1 MNRALLVLLA
11 AMPIHSACA
20 SAPPP
25 PDASVPAAAAGPA
38 PLVVWHTYDGP
49 EGTRRYRLAVPAG
62 LDPARPA
69 PLLVMLH
76 GCTQDPDDF
85 AAGTRMD
92 SLAADRGVIVVW
104 PEQPA
109 AAHPQKCWTWYDPA
123 HQARGTGE
131 PAILAAIAREVAAR
145 LPVDPTRVYV
155 AGISAGGAMAVNVA
169 ASHPDLFAAVA
180 AHSAVAYRAAG
191 NAMEALAAM
200 RDGAADES
208 ALNAAAAAAFGAG
221 IRRPP
226 LLVIHGAA
234 DAVVNVENGRQLAR
248 QWAGG
253 ARPASSARGESGG
266 RAFSLDAYADAS
278 GAPVAELILVEGL
291 GHAWSGGS
299 SDGTYTDPAGPD
311 ASEHVLRFLLRH
323 RRAS

>member
-1 MNRALLVLLA
+1 
-11 AMPIHSACA
+11 
-20 SAPPP
+20 
-25 PDASVPAAAAGPA
+25 
-38 PLVVWHTYDGP
+38 
-49 EGTRRYRLAVPAG
+49 
-62 LDPARPA
+62 
-69 PLLVMLH
+69 MLH

-85 AAGTRMD
+85 AAGTRLD
-92 SLAADRGVIVVW
+92 SLAAAAGVLVAW

-123 HQARGTGE
+123 HQARGAGE
-131 PAILAAIAREVAAR
+131 PAIVAGIAREVAAR
-145 LPVDPTRVYV
+145 LPVDPARVYV
-155 AGISAGGAMAVNVA
+155 AGVSAGGAMAVNVA
-169 ASHPDLFAAVA
+169 AAYPERFAAAA

-200 RDGAADES
+200 RDGAADEA

-221 IRRPP
+221 VRRPP

-234 DAVVNVENGRQLAR
+234 DAVVNVQNGRQLAR

-266 RAFSLDAYADAS
+266 RAFSVDAYGGAG
-278 GAPVAELILVEGL
+278 GAPVVELMLVEGL

-299 SDGTYTDPAGPD
+299 SDGTYTEAAGPD
-311 ASEHVLRFLLRH
+311 ASAHLLRFLLRH
-323 RRAS
+323 RRAP